1 MNRRLKVLCITLIFT
16 LAVIIVFLFSLCVY
30 SFDCKNIHSSLEMLA
45 ATFTAITSSLSVI
58 IAAINILEIR
68 KQFNDNKKSEI
79 FERWYKDLIIDRHL
93 NEIKSFFDKCA
104 ELVNDVDLEK
114 EQKKL
119 KGEEYDALLAEK
131 IFIPFTSDFTR
142 LHMELILDIKI
153 INIELSNSIS
163 EEFSKFQDE
172 FTQLFDQKH
181 VDNEKVQLTVKKYY
195 GSIVEKLMKYDMNNN
210 V

>member
-1 MNRRLKVLCITLIFT
+1 
-16 LAVIIVFLFSLCVY
+16 
-30 SFDCKNIHSSLEMLA
+30 MLA